1 MCKRSH
7 SKGLAVFLLLLTVA
21 ASAFAAGKYSKAVPT
36 ATVAP
41 IMGSSITLDARN
53 VATGQSAGTGIAP
66 NPDATRVTTTH
77 SETLQI
83 NVGNLGTTLA
93 NVTVRW
99 FWVGRYATSGNWF
112 RAAEGEKTLAIDPR
126 KSEIVLAEAG
136 DVQEHNTRAAH
147 EHYVSGGN
155 RLGWVVT
162 VVNGQGQIQAMKSSD
177 SFLQGFALQPPPK
190 KRK

>member
-1 MCKRSH
+1 MCRRLNIR
-7 SKGLAVFLLLLTVA
+7 GLTVIVLTITTA
-21 ASAFAAGKYSKAVPT
+21 AATFAAGKYSKTVPT

-41 IMGSSITLDARN
+41 ILSGAVTLDVRN
-53 VATGQSAGTGIAP
+53 VAAGRSVGTGAAP
-66 NPDATRVTTTH
+66 NPEATRTTTAH

-83 NVGNLGTTLA
+83 NVGNLGTAPA

-99 FWVGRYATSGNWF
+99 FSVGRYATSGNWF
-112 RAAEGEKTLAIDPR
+112 RAAEGEKALAIDPR

-136 DVQEHNTRAAH
+136 DVQEHDTRAAH

-162 VVNGQGQIQAMKSSD
+162 VVNSQGQIQAVKCSD

>member
-1 MCKRSH
+1 
-7 SKGLAVFLLLLTVA
+7 LTAFFLSITTA
-21 ASAFAAGKYSKAVPT
+21 TATFAAGKYSKAVPT

-41 IMGSSITLDARN
+41 ILGGSITLDVRN
-53 VATGQSAGTGIAP
+53 VAAGKSAAAGTAP

-83 NVGNLGTTLA
+83 NVGNLGTTPS

-112 RAAEGEKTLAIDPR
+112 RAAEGEKALAIDPR

-136 DVQEHNTRAAH
+136 DVQEHDTRGAH

-155 RLGWVVT
+155 RLGWVVS
-162 VVNGQGQIQAMKSSD
+162 VVNSQGQIQAVKCSD
-177 SFLQGFALQPPPK
+177 SFLQGFAIQPPPK